1 MMPNMFFANTD
12 ESIVHVI
19 DPAGD
24 GEHTF
29 CSLEIQEGSVDPGY
43 SHKFYG
49 HDTGLHKVTGRLP
62 NCMECKMAID
72 AIRNG
77 IKGLRF
83 SKKLISIES
92 QIEGYDDRIA
102 NHKSK

>member
-1 MMPNMFFANTD
+1 MPRMLVANTD

-19 DPAGD
+19 DPSGD

-29 CSLEIQEGSVDPGY
+29 CSLEIQEGSIDPGD
-43 SHKFYG
+43 SDKLYG
-49 HDTGLHKVTGRLP
+49 EDTGLHKVTGRLP
-62 NCMECKMAID
+62 NCEECKMAID

-83 SKKLISIES
+83 SKKLISLDS

-102 NHKSK
+102 NHKMK